1 MCCEP
6 GTELASFWIQVAS
19 TKSCVAGRSTVG
31 LLVIVTPSG
40 AEGFSALL
48 ARIVERK
55 VLFQTLAGKRV
66 KYPNGSQKLSH
77 SKSPHLVKEDF
88 FS

>member
-1 MCCEP
+1 M
-6 GTELASFWIQVAS
+6 V
-19 TKSCVAGRSTVG
+19 K
-31 LLVIVTPSG
+31 G
-40 AEGFSALL
+40 AECLP

-77 SKSPHLVKEDF
+77 AKSPHLKRESLLAEVDSLGHIGANKMVNQITAKTRHGRSWSKIDL
-88 FS
+88 SM